1 MNLAEDVLKR
11 RINGCCRYAQ
21 LFLALVWKLPLWCG
35 CGQFAWAVS
44 QEDLRFPPIGF
55 NLVLEETFESP
66 ELNRELWETKLKV
79 FGREGDRYHNSSYL
93 NYLIDEDVLLGAGA
107 LSLRAARCTFRGD
120 DPVGTYEYTSG
131 MVSSHDRFAFT
142 YGYIEIRARFPGGKG
157 VWPCFWLMPQN
168 HQWPPEFDIA
178 EYYGAKKL
186 MHLGLCHGSFPE
198 VNWASGGNLDVDFE
212 GAWNTFGLLW
222 LPTKAMW
229 IQNGVVKHES
239 EGAHIPNIPMYVI
252 LSNGVSSR
260 FGPSGAPVAETV
272 FPNFFEIDYLRV
284 WSFEGGSVD
293 ANPRIGPSLLLPKN
307 K

>member
-1 MNLAEDVLKR
+1 MLAAGAENLD
-11 RINGCCRYAQ
+11 
-21 LFLALVWKLPLWCG
+21 LPP
-35 CGQFAWAVS
+35 S
-44 QEDLRFPPIGF
+44 GF
-55 NLVLEETFESP
+55 RLVLEETFESAG
-66 ELNRELWETKLKV
+66 LNRELWETKLKV
-79 FGREGDRYHNSSYL
+79 LGREGDRYHNSSYL
-93 NYLIDEDVLLGAGA
+93 NYLIDEDVLIEDG
-107 LSLRAARCTFRGD
+107 SLRLRASRNTIRGD
-120 DPVGTYEYTSG
+120 DPLGTYEYTAG

-157 VWPCFWLMPQN
+157 AWPCFWLMPQN

-222 LPTKAMW
+222 LPGKAKW

-239 EGAHIPNIPMYVI
+239 EGAHVPDIPMYVI

-260 FGPSGAPVAETV
+260 FGPSGAPTPETV
-272 FPNFFEIDYLRV
+272 FPNFFEIDYVRV
-284 WSFEGGSVD
+284 WSFDGGTVD
-293 ANPRIGPSLLLPKN
+293 ANPHIGPSRLAPGN

>member
-1 MNLAEDVLKR
+1 M
-11 RINGCCRYAQ
+11 AQ
-21 LFLALVWKLPLWCG
+21 LLYIS
-35 CGQFAWAVS
+35 S
-44 QEDLRFPPIGF
+44 QSILGVDKEPPQFPPAGF
-55 NLVLEETFESP
+55 NLVLEETFESAG
-66 ELNRELWETKLKV
+66 LNRQLWETKLKV

-93 NYLIDEDVLLGAGA
+93 NYLVDDDVLLEGGS
-107 LSLRAARCTFRGD
+107 LRLRAARSAIRGD
-120 DPVGTYEYTSG
+120 DPPGTYQYTAG

-157 VWPCFWLMPQN
+157 AWPCFWLMPQS

-186 MHLGLCHGSFPE
+186 MHLGLCHGDFPE

-222 LPTKAMW
+222 LPGKATW
-229 IQNGVVKHES
+229 IQNGSVKHES
-239 EGAHIPNIPMYVI
+239 EGAQVPSVPMYVI

-260 FGPSGAPVAETV
+260 FGPSGAPTPETV

-284 WSFEGGSVD
+284 WSCGQGRVE
-293 ANPRIGPSLLLPKN
+293 ANPQIGPSLFEPLK